1 MLYSLR
7 LAYPVSADRET
18 CPNKTNNP
26 RTSPKITTINAP
38 FMKLTEHNLE
48 ILTTILKYR
57 LMSTEQVYRAA
68 YAQRTD
74 QDGRPI
80 PATVRAVA
88 NTLKRLHL
96 NGFVG
101 RDWADPKRHTRETP
115 ARPSAIWF
123 LEKKHFE
130 KLCENLAE
138 NSRADLCEDLAAF
151 AHVIRDGSALAA
163 NTLRHELAIT
173 EFYMALDQAA
183 PTAGR
188 HIPLWL
194 RTSPRHPDIS
204 RTVTATK
211 TDKKTQ
217 RESKLTLP
225 LNPDGFH
232 VVHRPD
238 KGCAFFLLEMDM
250 NTETNAEKITRKFLA
265 YYAYYEQ
272 NTFGQEIAAPFAQ
285 KYRLPITRPEAAPFR
300 VLFVAPNTRRRN
312 DLLLKSR
319 VLPTSN
325 LFHFATLDDVLADP
339 FGPAWLCKES
349 FKDHLDEFNAR
360 THTDNPA
367 LLRSWAHAIL
377 NGLPKRSL

>member
-1 MLYSLR
+1 
-7 LAYPVSADRET
+7 
-18 CPNKTNNP
+18 
-26 RTSPKITTINAP
+26 
-38 FMKLTEHNLE
+38 MKLTEHNLE
-48 ILTTILKYR
+48 IITTILKYR

-68 YAQRTD
+68 YT
-74 QDGRPI
+74 GRRDPK
-80 PATVRAVA
+80 PATMRAAA

-96 NGFVG
+96 NGFLG
-101 RDWADPKRHTRETP
+101 RDWVDPKKHTREKPT
-115 ARPSAIWF
+115 RPSAIWF

-130 KLCENLAE
+130 KVCENLAE
-138 NSRADLCEDLAAF
+138 NFRADRFEDLAA
-151 AHVIRDGSALAA
+151 ARVIRDGSALAA

-173 EFYMALDQAA
+173 EFYMALDLAA
-183 PTAGR
+183 PSSGR
-188 HIPLWL
+188 PIPLWL

-204 RTVTATK
+204 RTITATK

-217 RESKLTLP
+217 RESQLILP

-232 VVHRPD
+232 AIHNPAKERP
-238 KGCAFFLLEMDM
+238 CEFFFLEMDM

-272 NTFGQEIAAPFAQ
+272 GTFGQDIAVPFAQ
-285 KYRLPITRPEAAPFR
+285 KYRLPLTRPEAAPFR

-325 LFHFATLDDVLADP
+325 LFHFAILDDVLADP
-339 FGPAWLCKES
+339 FGPAWLCKDS

-367 LLRSWAHAIL
+367 LLRAWAHGIL
-377 NGLPKRSL
+377 DQLPRHAL

>member
-1 MLYSLR
+1 
-7 LAYPVSADRET
+7 
-18 CPNKTNNP
+18 
-26 RTSPKITTINAP
+26 
-38 FMKLTEHNLE
+38 MKLTEHNLE
-48 ILTTILKYR
+48 IITTILKYR
-57 LMSTEQVYRAA
+57 LMSTEQIYRAA
-68 YAQRTD
+68 YT
-74 QDGRPI
+74 GRRDPK
-80 PATVRAVA
+80 PATMRAAA

-96 NGFVG
+96 NGFLG
-101 RDWADPKRHTRETP
+101 RDWADPKKHTRETP
-115 ARPSAIWF
+115 TRPSAIWF

-130 KLCENLAE
+130 KVCENLSE
-138 NSRADLCEDLAAF
+138 NSRADVFEDLAA
-151 AHVIRDGSALAA
+151 AHVIRDGSTLAA

-173 EFYMALDQAA
+173 EFYMALDMPA
-183 PTAGR
+183 PTSGR

-204 RTVTATK
+204 RTVTTTK
-211 TDKKTQ
+211 TDKKTGQ
-217 RESKLTLP
+217 ESKLTLP

-232 VVHRPD
+232 VLHNPE
-238 KGCAFFLLEMDM
+238 KEKPHEFFFLEMDM

-265 YYAYYEQ
+265 YYAYFKQ
-272 NTFGQEIAAPFAQ
+272 DTFGQDIAAPFAQ
-285 KYRLPITRPEAAPFR
+285 RYRLPITRPEATPFR

-349 FKDHLDEFNAR
+349 FKDYLDEFNAR

-367 LLRSWAHAIL
+367 LLRAWAHGIL
-377 NGLPKRSL
+377 DQLPRHSL

>member
-1 MLYSLR
+1 
-7 LAYPVSADRET
+7 
-18 CPNKTNNP
+18 
-26 RTSPKITTINAP
+26 
-38 FMKLTEHNLE
+38 MKLTEHNLE
-48 ILTTILKYR
+48 IITTILKYR

-68 YAQRTD
+68 YT
-74 QDGRPI
+74 GRRDPK
-80 PATVRAVA
+80 PATMRAAA

-96 NGFVG
+96 KGFLG
-101 RDWADPKRHTRETP
+101 RDWADPKRHTREKP
-115 ARPSAIWF
+115 VQPSAIWF

-138 NSRADLCEDLAAF
+138 HSHADLCEDLATF

-173 EFYMALDQAA
+173 DFYMALDLTA
-183 PTAGR
+183 PTGGQ

-211 TDKKTQ
+211 TDKKTG
-217 RESKLTLP
+217 RESPLILP

-232 VVHRPD
+232 VVYNPAKERPYE
-238 KGCAFFLLEMDM
+238 FFFLEMDM

-265 YYAYYEQ
+265 YYAYFKQ
-272 NTFGQEIAAPFAQ
+272 DTFGPDIAVPFAL

-325 LFHFATLDDVLADP
+325 LFHFATLNEVLADP
-339 FGPAWLCKES
+339 FGPAWLCKDS
-349 FKDHLDEFNAR
+349 FKDYLDEFNAR

-367 LLRSWAHAIL
+367 LLRAWAHATLDAI
-377 NGLPKRSL
+377 PKHAL